1 MKLVANV
8 ASGIES
14 ITKRELIDLG
24 YDPKPENGKI
34 YFEGEYEDV
43 AKTNLWLRSADRI
56 QIVLKEFKAHSFEE
70 LFDKIFEMSW
80 EEIIPLNGQ
89 IIVNAKSK
97 LSKLFSLSDIQAI
110 TKRAIIKKLQKIYH
124 RSGRLPESG
133 AVYSLSI
140 RFEKNKA
147 EVLLDTTGDS
157 LFKRGY
163 RIEKGV
169 APLKENMAAS
179 LIMLTN
185 WHPDLPFV
193 DPMTG
198 SGTLAIEAAL
208 IGANIAPGLKRD
220 FLFNHFDD
228 VDSKIL
234 EDQKKA
240 AKEAIDRSVKLE
252 ISASDI
258 DQNMISMSE
267 QNAHGAG
274 IYNLIHFKQIALRD
288 LDLPNE
294 KGVIIVNPPYGKRM
308 GEESQAKELYRQMG
322 KKFIPLDKW
331 SKYVIT
337 SDLDFEDYYGM
348 KATKK
353 RKLFNGAIRTDYFQF
368 WGEN

>member
-8 ASGIES
+8 ASGIEAV
-14 ITKRELIDLG
+14 TKRELSDLG
-24 YDPKPENGKI
+24 YETQTENGKI
-34 YFEGEYEDV
+34 YFEGDYSDV

-56 QIVLKEFKAHSFEE
+56 QIILANFKAWSFEE
-70 LFDKIFEMSW
+70 LFDRIYEIPW
-80 EEIIPLNGQ
+80 EEIIPLNGK
-89 IIVNAKSK
+89 IIVNARSK

-110 TKRAIIKKLQKIYH
+110 SKRAIIKKLQTVYH
-124 RSGRLPESG
+124 RSGHLPETG
-133 AVYSLSI
+133 AIYSLNV
-140 RFEKNKA
+140 RFEKNQA

-179 LIMLTN
+179 LILLTN

-220 FLFNHFDD
+220 FLFNHFAN
-228 VDSKIL
+228 VDPKIL
-234 EDQKKA
+234 EEAKIF
-240 AKEAIDRSVKLE
+240 AKEAINRSVNLE
-252 ISASDI
+252 IFASDLN
-258 DQNMISMSE
+258 QNMIAISE

-274 IYNLIHFKQIALRD
+274 IHNLIQFKQVALRD
-288 LDLPNE
+288 LELDNK
-294 KGVIIVNPPYGKRM
+294 KGVIVVNPPYGQRM
-308 GEESQAKELYRQMG
+308 GEINQAHELYRQMG
-322 KKFIPLDKW
+322 EKFIPLNKW
-331 SKYVIT
+331 SKYIIT
-337 SDLDFEDYYGM
+337 SDLDFEEYYGE